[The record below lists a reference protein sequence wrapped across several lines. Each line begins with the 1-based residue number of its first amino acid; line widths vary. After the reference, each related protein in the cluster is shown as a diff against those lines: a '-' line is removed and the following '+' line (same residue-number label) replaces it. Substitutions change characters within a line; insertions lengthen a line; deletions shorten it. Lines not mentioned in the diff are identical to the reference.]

1 MSCSLVMSMSWS
13 YIIHDACLSEAVF
26 SPDFKFWLCQHSNSS
41 PGDLEG
47 CRRTNTLH
55 VFTEHFTW
63 KMLAFGTEA
72 RSDSAPLS
80 LMAGTTLGDGDVGT
94 GTRAWDVKSDIEAQ
108 GTEGPVSYK
117 FPKGKPLSN
126 KMPYETKLWSSEI
139 SHLLWK
145 TQVQVSV
152 SFFSDNSITQ
162 NSEMGIRNGKKTL
175 GPSILHSLRL
185 SKHMEAGSSLQHLSC
200 ERVWCVVWA
209 IKSVLVNCT
218 AQVQGKVALLLLLLV
233 LAVWQTPRFMMPS
246 KLAQPHRRTKVH
258 STAACMDPTT
268 FACIASVVKC
278 LAA

>member
-1 MSCSLVMSMSWS
+1 MWLCHVHWSCQCHGHILFTMPVSVKPF
-13 YIIHDACLSEAVF
+13 F
-26 SPDFKFWLCQHSNSS
+26 SPDFKFWLYQHSNSS

-162 NSEMGIRNGKKTL
+162 NSEMGIRNGKKNTRTL
-175 GPSILHSLRL
+175 DSPFSTFVQTHGSWQQLATFVLWASLVCSVGHQVCTSEL
-185 SKHMEAGSSLQHLSC
+185 YCTSS
-200 ERVWCVVWA
+200 R
-209 IKSVLVNCT
+209 
-218 AQVQGKVALLLLLLV
+218 
-233 LAVWQTPRFMMPS
+233 
-246 KLAQPHRRTKVH
+246 
-258 STAACMDPTT
+258 
-268 FACIASVVKC
+268 
-278 LAA
+278 

>member
-1 MSCSLVMSMSWS
+1 M
-13 YIIHDACLSEAVF
+13 
-26 SPDFKFWLCQHSNSS
+26 
-41 PGDLEG
+41 
-47 CRRTNTLH
+47 
-55 VFTEHFTW
+55 
-63 KMLAFGTEA
+63 
-72 RSDSAPLS
+72 
-80 LMAGTTLGDGDVGT
+80 
-94 GTRAWDVKSDIEAQ
+94 
-108 GTEGPVSYK
+108 
-117 FPKGKPLSN
+117 
-126 KMPYETKLWSSEI
+126 
-139 SHLLWK
+139 LWK

-185 SKHMEAGSSLQHLSC
+185 STHMEAGSSLQHLSC